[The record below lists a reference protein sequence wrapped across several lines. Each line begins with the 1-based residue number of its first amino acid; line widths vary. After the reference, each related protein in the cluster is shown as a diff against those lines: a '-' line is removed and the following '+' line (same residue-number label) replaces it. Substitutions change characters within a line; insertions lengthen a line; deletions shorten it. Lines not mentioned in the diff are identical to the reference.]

1 MAIIRFDHICVI
13 NPIRN
18 GDGRMEWLVLIMY
31 VVLAVMPA
39 EASTNGSVS
48 LLHGDGYETGDN
60 TRNIARFDVLHVNK
74 GVMFYGRVDNSSFDD
89 SNSINNTRL
98 VGHCDTSL
106 GFHIAGQYQNGYKQS
121 ASSVGVGYKSITK
134 EKMFL
139 IDTYLQSSNIFG
151 EGLQLFAYAKS
162 PRYNGFYLEGFV
174 DNTYYDKVTITLA
187 QPSLMYEVKD
197 GVSVGVEYQLY
208 WNKLGVSGLNESVP
222 QAKLKWS
229 F

>member
-1 MAIIRFDHICVI
+1 
-13 NPIRN
+13 
-18 GDGRMEWLVLIMY
+18 MEWLVLIMY
-31 VVLAVMPA
+31 IVLAAMPA

-48 LLHGDGYETGDN
+48 LLHGDGYVSGDT

-74 GVMFYGRVDNSSFDD
+74 EMLFYGRLDNSSFDD
-89 SNSINNTRL
+89 ANSSNASRIMVHCNTP
-98 VGHCDTSL
+98 L
-106 GFHIAGQYQNGYKQS
+106 GFDIAGQYQNGYKQS
-121 ASSVGVGYKSITK
+121 ASSIGVGYRSFTK

-139 IDTYLQSSNIFG
+139 IDTYIQSSNVFG
-151 EGLQLFAYAKS
+151 EGIQIFAYAKS
-162 PRYNGFYLEGFV
+162 SKYRGFYLEGFV
-174 DNTYYDKVTITLA
+174 DNTYYKDVTVTLA
-187 QPSLMYEVKD
+187 QPSVMYEIKD